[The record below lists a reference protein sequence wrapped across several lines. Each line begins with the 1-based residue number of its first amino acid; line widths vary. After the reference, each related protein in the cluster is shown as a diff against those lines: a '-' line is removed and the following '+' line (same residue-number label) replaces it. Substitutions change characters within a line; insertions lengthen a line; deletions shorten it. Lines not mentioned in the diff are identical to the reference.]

1 MEAVNARIREL
12 RKALR
17 LSQEKFG
24 EIIGISKS
32 GVCDIEAGRRRV
44 TNTHLLLLSHWR
56 HKKINIQWLQGGDG
70 EMFQSPDTSILAF
83 LSDCDPF
90 IQALFKACLKLEP
103 SALEVLKQAA
113 YEFSRELAPP
123 NPQPPE

>member
-56 HKKINIQWLQGGDG
+56 HKKIKIQWLQGGDG
-70 EMFQSPDTSILAF
+70 EIFQSPDTSILAF
-83 LSDCDPF
+83 PSD
-90 IQALFKACLKLEP
+90 
-103 SALEVLKQAA
+103 
-113 YEFSRELAPP
+113 
-123 NPQPPE
+123 